1 MQSQTRASVFRHY
14 ALLETAEPY
23 ITGVAV
29 GQAIAAGPVA
39 RLESPNEM
47 TRFRPGDVLVT
58 KRTDPD
64 WGPIMKQAAAI
75 ITDEGGR
82 TSHAAIVSRE
92 LGVPAVVGTQSGSV
106 LFVTNTSP
114 GRKRVISFGLSS
126 RATGPA
132 AIAWPTAT
140 PVMYGSAVSKRA

>member
-1 MQSQTRASVFRHY
+1 MQARPETVQSQTRASVFRHY

-92 LGVPAVVGTQSGSV
+92 LGVPAVVGTQSAPCSASTSFTIERQESGS
-106 LFVTNTSP
+106 
-114 GRKRVISFGLSS
+114 SS
-126 RATGPA
+126 
-132 AIAWPTAT
+132 
-140 PVMYGSAVSKRA
+140 